1 MKILCYTR
9 EAEAE
14 EIYAKRLGAAMHLA
28 WFDEADRRYHPLH
41 HNEGILYAKA
51 VSLPDGTLRAKSLK
65 NPRLFRMPDGSFAVL
80 AVRTEAEGEE
90 DSQSL
95 GCVLC
100 FTSPDLVHYREEG
113 LIAVMGRNPGKM
125 PETLTAAADDAAE
138 ETVESAEILDAVPGS
153 REMAVRLQVK
163 TKNGRTAV
171 FTKNNGLRADF
182 PSGMTGAVRG
192 ENAAVTA
199 ADEKLCEA
207 ESADTMKAG
216 EETGGKNAGFEACV
230 PGPEETSLIRGY
242 IPGSGNV
249 IEIQESQAE
258 YLLKKLRAPVCVR
271 METEAGEAEVKL
283 SELSSV
289 RAKALYSDGTCVLRK
304 VDWEFPEPDQ
314 FSPDGSPAVV
324 RGRVCQEHFDFPF
337 AGDRADP
344 CCMMWQGKYYFIA
357 TSEHDQNRSLYVR
370 CADRLDGLAAAE
382 QKLILDTGMYPEIG
396 NLLWAPEFHEINGD
410 LYIFF
415 AATEGEFYREE
426 SRVMKLAPAGDPSEA
441 ADWSRPQLVVRKDG
455 TPLCEAGKV
464 ISLDMTEF
472 QYNSRYYAVW
482 SQRQFLPVDQGA
494 WLMAAEIDPNEPW
507 KLLTDPVCICKPVY
521 GWENNHTFV
530 TEGPYA
536 LVWNGR
542 LMLTYS
548 GALVDTTYTVGML
561 KLKEGAADPT
571 NPDDW
576 EKSNYALMSSAS
588 CEGEYGPGHN
598 SYLIDKNGLVWNFY
612 HARPGVKGPR
622 SSGMRRVHFDTDGEP
637 MLDVTEDKDLP
648 EKFRTVE
655 VRIVR

>member
-51 VSLPDGTLRAKSLK
+51 VSLPDGTLKAKSLK

-90 DSQSL
+90 DSQSR

-113 LIAVMGRNPGKM
+113 LIAVTVGK
-125 PETLTAAADDAAE
+125 TAEAADAE
-138 ETVESAEILDAVPGS
+138 ETAKDEQRTETVESAEILDAVSGPHGA
-153 REMAVRLQVK
+153 AVRLLVK
-163 TKNGRTAV
+163 TGSGRTLII
-171 FTKNNGLRADF
+171 TKEQGLHADF
-182 PSGMTGAVRG
+182 PSGMTGAVSG
-192 ENAAVTA
+192 ETCTVPEAAAKPDGRKTI
-199 ADEKLCEA
+199 
-207 ESADTMKAG
+207 
-216 EETGGKNAGFEACV
+216 EETGFGKDRSADCETS
-230 PGPEETSLIRGY
+230 PEETSLIKGY
-242 IPGSGNV
+242 VPGSGNV
-249 IEIQESQAE
+249 IEIPESQAD
-258 YLLKKLRAPVCVR
+258 YLLKKLRVPVCVR

-289 RAKALYSDGTCVLRK
+289 RAKAFYSDGTCVLRK
-304 VDWEFPEPDQ
+304 ADWESPEPDQ
-314 FSPDGSPAVV
+314 LSPDGSPAVV
-324 RGRVCQEHFDFPF
+324 RGRVHQEHFDFPF
-337 AGDRADP
+337 AADRADP
-344 CCMMWQGKYYFIA
+344 CCMLWKGKYYFIA

-370 CADRLDGLAAAE
+370 CADRLEDLSTAE

-426 SRVMKLAPAGDPSEA
+426 SRVMKLAPAGDPSEGRS
-441 ADWSRPQLVVRKDG
+441 WSRPQLVVRKDG

-576 EKSNYALMSSAS
+576 DKSNYALMSSAS

-655 VRIVR
+655 VRVVR